1 MSQQV
6 VIIGAVALGPK
17 AACRLKR
24 LEPDSRVIMVDENE
38 IISYGGCGI
47 PYYVSGD
54 ISDAREL
61 QSTTFHM
68 VRDVSFFREAKD
80 VEVRTRTR
88 ALSIDRKARQV
99 HVHDLEKDEKYHL
112 DYDKLVLST
121 GSSPRKL
128 PLPGVD
134 LPGVYTVSG
143 LEEAIR
149 LKGQI
154 SQSGVEKAVVVGAGL
169 IGLEM
174 AEALADLW
182 GIETSVVEI
191 APQVLPGFISPD
203 MARMVGNVLEEN
215 DISVYTGEQVKEI
228 FGEDRVKGVRT
239 DQRELEA
246 DMVILAAGVIPNS
259 DLARE
264 AGLEVSP
271 QGAVVVDRHMRTSD
285 EHIFAGGDCVQLQNL
300 VTGKPGYYPMG
311 SMANRQG
318 RVIGTNL
325 AGGNDEVPGAVG
337 SFVVKLFDHAVSGT
351 GLSIETAS
359 RQGFDA
365 VSAFVTQFD
374 KSHFYPEK
382 DLLYLEL
389 VVERGTGRILGL
401 QGLSTGGDSLKGR
414 IDCVAALLPG
424 KPTTKDLSNLEVSY
438 SPPFG
443 SAMDALNSLGNV
455 AENIL
460 QGFNKGLR
468 PAEFA
473 ELWEKRQEKDVVFLD
488 CRDEDNARP
497 FMDKYPEKW
506 KNVKAETLDFNLDK
520 VPQAE
525 TVVLLCNNGA
535 RSYEASLKL
544 ARHGITNTL
553 NVHGGMSM
561 IKKWGVDI

>member
-1 MSQQV
+1 MSQKV

-17 AACRLKR
+17 AACRFKR
-24 LEPDSRVIMVDENE
+24 LEPDSQVIMIDENE

-68 VRDVSFFREAKD
+68 VRDVDFFRDAKD
-80 VEVRTRTR
+80 VQVRTRTR
-88 ALSIDRKARQV
+88 ALSIDRMAKKV
-99 HVHDLEKDEKYHL
+99 HVHDLENDEKYYL

-128 PLPGVD
+128 PLSGVD
-134 LPGVYTVSG
+134 LPGVYAISG

-149 LKGQI
+149 LKDQI

-174 AEALADLW
+174 AEALTDLW

-191 APQVLPGFISPD
+191 APQLLPGFVSPD
-203 MARMVGNVLEEN
+203 MARMVANVLEEN
-215 DISVYTGEQVKEI
+215 DISLYTGEQVREI
-228 FGEDRVKGVRT
+228 FGGDRVRGVRT
-239 DQRELEA
+239 DQRDLEA
-246 DMVILAAGVIPNS
+246 DMVVMAAGVVPNS
-259 DLARE
+259 NLARE
-264 AGLEVSP
+264 SGLEVSP
-271 QGAVVVDRHMRTSD
+271 QGAIVVDKQMRTSD
-285 EHIFAGGDCVQLQNL
+285 ADIFAGGDCVQIENL
-300 VTGKPGYYPMG
+300 ITGKPGYYPMG

-325 AGGNDEVPGAVG
+325 AGGSDEFPGAVG

-359 RQGFDA
+359 RQGSDA
-365 VSAFVTQFD
+365 FSAFVTQFD

-382 DLLYLEL
+382 DLLYLEM
-389 VVERGTGRILGL
+389 VVDRSSGRILGL

-443 SAMDALNSLGNV
+443 SAMDALNNLGNV

-460 QGFNKGLR
+460 QGHNMGIG
-468 PAEFA
+468 PGEFDR
-473 ELWEKRQEKDVVFLD
+473 LWQERGQRDVVFMD
-488 CRDEDNARP
+488 CRGEDNAAP
-497 FMDKYPEKW
+497 LVEKHPEKW
-506 KNVKAETLDFNLDK
+506 KNVQTETLEANVDQ
-520 VPQAE
+520 VPRAE
-525 TVVLLCNNGA
+525 TVVLVCNNGG
-535 RSYEASLKL
+535 RSYEAQLKL
-544 ARHGITNTL
+544 
-553 NVHGGMSM
+553 
-561 IKKWGVDI
+561 

>member
-1 MSQQV
+1 MSQQI

-17 AACRLKR
+17 AACRFKR
-24 LEPDSRVIMVDENE
+24 LEPDSTVIMIDENE

-54 ISDAREL
+54 ISDAKEL

-68 VRDVSFFREAKD
+68 VRDVDFFREAKN

-88 ALSIDRKARQV
+88 ALGIDRRAKKV
-99 HVHDLEKDEKYHL
+99 HVHDLEKDEKYYL
-112 DYDKLVLST
+112 DYDQLVLST

-134 LPGVYTVSG
+134 LPGVYAISG

-149 LKGQI
+149 LKEQI

-174 AEALADLW
+174 AEALTDLW

-203 MARMVGNVLEEN
+203 MARMVTNVLEEN
-215 DISVYTGEQVKEI
+215 EIALYAGEQVEEI
-228 FGEDRVKGVRT
+228 RGTDRVQSVKT
-239 DQRELEA
+239 DKRELDA
-246 DMVILAAGVIPNS
+246 DMVVLAAGVVPNS
-259 DLARE
+259 ELARE

-271 QGAVVVDRHMRTSD
+271 QGAVVVDRQMRTSD
-285 EHIFAGGDCVQLQNL
+285 EHIFAGGDCVQIENL
-300 VTGKPGYYPMG
+300 ITGKPGFYPMG

-325 AGGNDEVPGAVG
+325 AGGSDEFPGATG
-337 SFVVKLFDHAVSGT
+337 SFVVKIFDHAVAGT
-351 GLSIETAS
+351 GLSAETAS
-359 RQGFDA
+359 RHGFE
-365 VSAFVTQFD
+365 VISALVTQFD

-389 VVERGTGRILGL
+389 VVEKVTGRILGI

-414 IDCVAALLPG
+414 IDCVAAILPY
-424 KPTTKDLSNLEVSY
+424 KPTVRDLSNLEVSY

-443 SAMDALNSLGNV
+443 SAMDALNNLGNV

-460 QGFNKGLR
+460 QGHNRGIG
-468 PAEFA
+468 PGEFA
-473 ELWEKRQEKDVVFLD
+473 RLWQERDQRDVVFMD
-488 CRDEDNARP
+488 CRGEDNAAP
-497 FMDKYPEKW
+497 LVEKHPDKW
-506 KNVKAETLDFNLDK
+506 KNVQTETLEANVDQ
-520 VPQAE
+520 VPRAE
-525 TVVLLCNNGA
+525 TVVLVCNNGG
-535 RSYEASLKL
+535 RSYEAQLKL
-544 ARHGITNTL
+544 ARRGITNTL
-553 NVHGGMSM
+553 NAHGGMAM
-561 IKKWGVDI
+561 LKQWGVDI

>member
-1 MSQQV
+1 MSQKV

-17 AACRLKR
+17 AACRFKR
-24 LEPDSRVIMVDENE
+24 LEPDSQVIMIDENE

-68 VRDVSFFREAKD
+68 VRDVDFFRDAKD
-80 VEVRTRTR
+80 VQVRTRTR
-88 ALSIDRKARQV
+88 ALSIDRMAKKV
-99 HVHDLEKDEKYHL
+99 HVHDLENDEKYYL

-128 PLPGVD
+128 PLSGVD
-134 LPGVYTVSG
+134 LPGVYAISG

-149 LKGQI
+149 LKDQI

-174 AEALADLW
+174 AEALTDLW

-191 APQVLPGFISPD
+191 APQLLPGFVSPD
-203 MARMVGNVLEEN
+203 MARMVANVLEEN
-215 DISVYTGEQVKEI
+215 DISLYTGEQVREI
-228 FGEDRVKGVRT
+228 FGGDRVRGVRT
-239 DQRELEA
+239 DQRDLEA
-246 DMVILAAGVIPNS
+246 DMVVMAAGVVPNS
-259 DLARE
+259 NLARE
-264 AGLEVSP
+264 SGLEVSP
-271 QGAVVVDRHMRTSD
+271 QGAIVVDKQMRTSD
-285 EHIFAGGDCVQLQNL
+285 ADIFAGGDCVQIENL
-300 VTGKPGYYPMG
+300 ITGKPGYYPMG

-325 AGGNDEVPGAVG
+325 AGGSDEFPGAVG

-359 RQGFDA
+359 RQGSDA
-365 VSAFVTQFD
+365 FSAFVTQFD

-382 DLLYLEL
+382 DLLYLEM
-389 VVERGTGRILGL
+389 VVDRSSGRILGL

-443 SAMDALNSLGNV
+443 SAMDALNNLGNV

-460 QGFNKGLR
+460 QGHNMGIG
-468 PAEFA
+468 PGEFA
-473 ELWEKRQEKDVVFLD
+473 RLWQERGQRDVVFMD
-488 CRDEDNARP
+488 CRGEDNAAP
-497 FMDKYPEKW
+497 LVEKHPEKW
-506 KNVKAETLDFNLDK
+506 KNVQTETLEANVDQ
-520 VPQAE
+520 VPRAE
-525 TVVLLCNNGA
+525 TVVLVCNNGG
-535 RSYEASLKL
+535 RSYEAQLKL
-544 ARHGITNTL
+544 
-553 NVHGGMSM
+553 
-561 IKKWGVDI
+561 

>member
-1 MSQQV
+1 MSQQI

-17 AACRLKR
+17 AACRFKR
-24 LEPDSRVIMVDENE
+24 LEPDSTVIMIDENE

-54 ISDAREL
+54 ISDAKEL

-68 VRDVSFFREAKD
+68 VRDVDFFREAKN

-88 ALSIDRKARQV
+88 ALGIDRRAKKV
-99 HVHDLEKDEKYHL
+99 HVHDLEKDEKYYL
-112 DYDKLVLST
+112 DYDQLVLST

-134 LPGVYTVSG
+134 LPGVYAISG

-149 LKGQI
+149 LKEQI

-174 AEALADLW
+174 AEALTDLW

-203 MARMVGNVLEEN
+203 MARMVTNVLEEN
-215 DISVYTGEQVKEI
+215 EIALYAGEQVEEI
-228 FGEDRVKGVRT
+228 RGTDRVQSVKT
-239 DQRELEA
+239 DKRELDA
-246 DMVILAAGVIPNS
+246 DMVVLAAGVVPNS
-259 DLARE
+259 ELARE

-271 QGAVVVDRHMRTSD
+271 QGAVVVDRQMRTSD
-285 EHIFAGGDCVQLQNL
+285 EHIFAGGDCVQIENL
-300 VTGKPGYYPMG
+300 ITGKPGFYPMG

-325 AGGNDEVPGAVG
+325 AGGSDEFPGATG
-337 SFVVKLFDHAVSGT
+337 SFVVKIFDHAVAGT
-351 GLSIETAS
+351 GLSAETAS
-359 RQGFDA
+359 RHGFE
-365 VSAFVTQFD
+365 VISALVTQFD

-389 VVERGTGRILGL
+389 VVEKVTGRILGI

-414 IDCVAALLPG
+414 IDCVAAILPY
-424 KPTTKDLSNLEVSY
+424 KPTVRDLSNLEVSY

-443 SAMDALNSLGNV
+443 SAMDALNNLGNV

-460 QGFNKGLR
+460 QGHNRGIG
-468 PAEFA
+468 PGEFA
-473 ELWEKRQEKDVVFLD
+473 RLWQERDQRDVVFMD
-488 CRDEDNARP
+488 CRGEDNAAP
-497 FMDKYPEKW
+497 LVEKHPDKW
-506 KNVKAETLDFNLDK
+506 KNVQTETLEANVDQ
-520 VPQAE
+520 VPRAE
-525 TVVLLCNNGA
+525 TVVLVCNNGG
-535 RSYEASLKL
+535 RSYEAQLKL
-544 ARHGITNTL
+544 ARRGITNTL
-553 NVHGGMSM
+553 NAHGGMAM
-561 IKKWGVDI
+561 LKKWGVDI

>member
-1 MSQQV
+1 MSQKV

-17 AACRLKR
+17 AACRFKR
-24 LEPDSRVIMVDENE
+24 LEPDSQVIMIDENE

-68 VRDVSFFREAKD
+68 VRDVDFFRDAKD
-80 VEVRTRTR
+80 VQVRTRTR
-88 ALSIDRKARQV
+88 ALSIDRMAKKV
-99 HVHDLEKDEKYHL
+99 HVHDLENDEKYYL

-128 PLPGVD
+128 PLSGVD
-134 LPGVYTVSG
+134 LPGVYAISG

-149 LKGQI
+149 LKDQI

-174 AEALADLW
+174 AEALTDLW

-191 APQVLPGFISPD
+191 APQLLPGFVSPD
-203 MARMVGNVLEEN
+203 MARMVANVLEEN
-215 DISVYTGEQVKEI
+215 DISLYTGEQVREI
-228 FGEDRVKGVRT
+228 FGGDRVRGVRT
-239 DQRELEA
+239 DQRDLEA
-246 DMVILAAGVIPNS
+246 DMVVMAAGVVPNS
-259 DLARE
+259 NLARE
-264 AGLEVSP
+264 SGLEVSP
-271 QGAVVVDRHMRTSD
+271 QGAIVVDKQMRTSD
-285 EHIFAGGDCVQLQNL
+285 ADIFAGGDCVQIENL
-300 VTGKPGYYPMG
+300 ITGKPGYYPMG

-325 AGGNDEVPGAVG
+325 AGGSDEFPGAVG

-359 RQGFDA
+359 RQGSDA
-365 VSAFVTQFD
+365 FSAFVTQFD

-382 DLLYLEL
+382 DLLYLEM
-389 VVERGTGRILGL
+389 VVDRSSGRILGL

-443 SAMDALNSLGNV
+443 SAMDALNNLGNV

-460 QGFNKGLR
+460 QGHNMGIG
-468 PAEFA
+468 PGEFA
-473 ELWEKRQEKDVVFLD
+473 RLWQERGQRDVVFMD
-488 CRDEDNARP
+488 CRGEDNAAP
-497 FMDKYPEKW
+497 LVEKHPEKW
-506 KNVKAETLDFNLDK
+506 KNVQTETLEANVDQ
-520 VPQAE
+520 VPRAE
-525 TVVLLCNNGA
+525 TVVLVCNNGG
-535 RSYEASLKL
+535 RSYEAQLKL
-544 ARHGITNTL
+544 ARRGITNTL
-553 NVHGGMSM
+553 NAHGGMAM
-561 IKKWGVDI
+561 LKKWGVDI